1 MTFVRPSLLTVCFTI
16 LLACV
21 APRIVPGPR
30 VAPRIVIAQTAPQQA
45 WTPAPLPANSQN
57 AYSLPPDKLAKA
69 IAISRI
75 RNIMDIVGGLW
86 GLAVLWLLLATRSAS
101 TLGRWATRINPH
113 RWIQGLLRSEEQTS
127 ELQSP
132 CNLV

>member
-1 MTFVRPSLLTVCFTI
+1 MTFVRPSLLTVCFTV

-45 WTPAPLPANSQN
+45 GAPAPANPQN

-75 RNIMDIVGGLW
+75 RNILDIVGGLW
-86 GLAVLWLLLATRSAS
+86 GLAVLWLLLSTRSAA
-101 TLGRWATRINPH
+101 RIEAWA
-113 RWIQGLLRSEEQTS
+113 Q
-127 ELQSP
+127 
-132 CNLV
+132 